1 MSYETLAN
9 WNGEEMPL
17 SEVRVSVLDRGFL
30 FGDGVYEVLRV
41 YQGQPFLEAE
51 HLDRFRRSL
60 GKISIDCDV
69 DRLIERMRTTLQR
82 SGVQEGQVYMQVTRG
97 AAPRTHRF
105 PAGEV
110 SPNELIYVERLEA
123 DPYATAREV
132 GAAAI
137 TVPDLRWKR
146 CDIKSV
152 NLLANCLAAQQAA
165 EHDCVEALLV
175 DAEGIITEA
184 SHSSVFGVR
193 GGAVLTSPLSPS
205 ILPGITRGL
214 VTNLAARCD
223 IPVEETSFAAADIPV
238 LDELF
243 LTGTTSEV
251 LPLVRVDG
259 ELIRDGLPGPVTRRL
274 QSAYGEFVEESL
286 SRRSG

>member
-1 MSYETLAN
+1 MSHEPLAN

-17 SEVRVSVLDRGFL
+17 GEVRVSVLDRGYL

-51 HLDRFRRSL
+51 HLGRFRRSL
-60 GKISIDCDV
+60 DKIAIVCDV
-69 DRLIERMRTTLQR
+69 DRLIERMRATLEH
-82 SGVQEGQVYMQVTRG
+82 SEVQEGLIYMQVTRG
-97 AAPRTHRF
+97 TAPRTHRF
-105 PAGEV
+105 PPSDV
-110 SPNELIYVERLEA
+110 TPNELIYVEGFDVE
-123 DPYATAREV
+123 PYAEAREQ

-165 EHDCVEALLV
+165 EQGCVEALLV
-175 DAEGIITEA
+175 HEDGTVTEG
-184 SHSSVFGVR
+184 SHTSVFGVR
-193 GGAVLTSPLSPS
+193 NGNVLTSPLSPS

-214 VTNLAARCD
+214 VTRLADRCD
-223 IPVEETSFAAADIPV
+223 ISLHETSFTADEISQ

-243 LTGTTSEV
+243 LTGTTAEV
-251 LPLVRVDG
+251 VPLVSVDG
-259 ELIRDGLPGPVTRRL
+259 NPINDGRPGPITRRL
-274 QSAYGEFVEESL
+274 QRAYQESVAETL
-286 SRRSG
+286 SNS